1 MEDRA
6 LAVVGPSVE
15 EEEAQVAAALAG
27 EAPSL
32 EVEEEEAQVMED
44 RALAVVGPSV
54 EEEEAQVMEDRALAV
69 VGPSV
74 EEEEAQGMEEEEA
87 QAVEAPCLEVAT
99 ALEDGDPALAVADA
113 VLTVEA

>member
-6 LAVVGPSVE
+6 LEVVGPSVE

-44 RALAVVGPSV
+44 RAL
-54 EEEEAQVMEDRALAV
+54 EV

-74 EEEEAQGMEEEEA
+74 EEEEAQGTEEEEA
-87 QAVEAPCLEVAT
+87 RAVEAPCLEVAT
-99 ALEDGDPALAVADA
+99 ALENGDPALAVADA

>member
-1 MEDRA
+1 MEDQA
-6 LAVVGPSVE
+6 LEVVGPSVE
-15 EEEAQVAAALAG
+15 EEEDQVAAALAG

-32 EVEEEEAQVMED
+32 E
-44 RALAVVGPSV
+44 V

>member
-6 LAVVGPSVE
+6 LEVVGPSVE

-44 RALAVVGPSV
+44 QALAVVGPSV
-54 EEEEAQVMEDRALAV
+54 EEEEEED
-69 VGPSV
+69 
-74 EEEEAQGMEEEEA
+74 QGMEEEEA
-87 QAVEAPCLEVAT
+87 RAVEAPCLEVAT